1 MTHAASV
8 LHCVR
13 ACSDKQGI
21 LDCGVSCGPSSYDRG
36 SKMWVTE
43 LVCGAANKTIS
54 MPSPG
59 IKLFHRDPVGE
70 PAVAAVPSVWYE
82 QIEGTSHGK
91 VFQSI
96 KRTVQNMTEEAYFRD
111 DPEQLAWWTSWI
123 ASHEPRADG
132 SCDARDAAC
141 SIPRTWPNA
150 APSRRAVR
158 QPLGSVIDR
167 DHGDQIEFGDFHG
180 ARAARA
186 RAAVDEATASGTV
199 EASVQQLIV
208 VKYRY
213 DSDAHGTYRIAL
225 GQVVSIEKG
234 SGGELEKYKVH
245 WLCRSERS
253 SPRDVFSTTGKY
265 RRSRAS
271 DYGDADD
278 ESIFEVEPVNI
289 VCALAKTR
297 ARSPDVPI
305 VALNPSGT
313 IPNPKL
319 ASGAN
324 LHAFIAEAVQEQCG
338 LGGETTGDLEFEAV
352 DEAPV

>member
-1 MTHAASV
+1 MT
-8 LHCVR
+8 VR
-13 ACSDKQGI
+13 K
-21 LDCGVSCGPSSYDRG
+21 
-36 SKMWVTE
+36 
-43 LVCGAANKTIS
+43 
-54 MPSPG
+54 PSPG
-59 IKLFHRDPVGE
+59 IKLFVRDPIGE
-70 PAVAAVPSVWYE
+70 PSVAAVPSVWYE
-82 QIEGTSHGK
+82 KIEGTSHGQ

-96 KRTVQNMTEEAYFRD
+96 KRTVQNMTAEDYFRE

-123 ASHEPRADG
+123 ASHEPRGDG
-132 SCDARDAAC
+132 ACDARDAAC

-158 QPLGSVIDR
+158 QPLGSVTER
-167 DHGDQIEFGDFHG
+167 DHGDQIAFGDFHG

-199 EASVQQLIV
+199 EASVQQLII

-213 DSDAHGTYRIAL
+213 DSDAQGTYRMAL

-234 SGGELEKYKVH
+234 SGGEVEKYKVH

-253 SPRDVFSTTGKY
+253 SPRDLFATTGKY

-271 DYGDADD
+271 DYGDAED

-297 ARSPDVPI
+297 VRGVDQPI

-319 ASGAN
+319 ASGVN
-324 LHAFIAEAVQEQCG
+324 LHAFLAKAVEEQSG
-338 LGGETTGDLEFEAV
+338 HGREPTGDLEFEAV
-352 DEAPV
+352 DEAPA